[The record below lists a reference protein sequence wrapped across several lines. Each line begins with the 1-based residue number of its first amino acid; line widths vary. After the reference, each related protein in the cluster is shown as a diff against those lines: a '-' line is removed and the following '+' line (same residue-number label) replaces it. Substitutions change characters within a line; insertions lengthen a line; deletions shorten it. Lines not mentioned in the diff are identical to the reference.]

1 VASGPH
7 LSPARRARRSFWVL
21 VTVAILAAGS
31 LSAAVTSAPSP
42 GTGLRVAGSGVL
54 LILTIG
60 LAARVQTALV
70 RADRR
75 SNSSMQTATGAP
87 TDPSSKPRERRAS

>member
-1 VASGPH
+1 MASGHH
-7 LSPARRARRSFWVL
+7 LSPVRRARRSFWVL
-21 VTVAILAAGS
+21 VTVAVLAAGS
-31 LSAAVTSAPSP
+31 LSAAVTSASSP

-54 LILTIG
+54 LILTIS

-75 SNSSMQTATGAP
+75 SNTSMPTPNGAP
-87 TDPSSKPRERRAS
+87 TDPSSEPRERRGS